1 MIGDEYVLFADG
13 MHEQNIIK
21 KKKFTE
27 IAFLAAMFYFILTK
41 AVLVC

>member
-21 KKKFTE
+21 KKITE

>member
-1 MIGDEYVLFADG
+1 MYSLLMACMSKISL
-13 MHEQNIIK
+13 K
-21 KKKFTE
+21 KKITE